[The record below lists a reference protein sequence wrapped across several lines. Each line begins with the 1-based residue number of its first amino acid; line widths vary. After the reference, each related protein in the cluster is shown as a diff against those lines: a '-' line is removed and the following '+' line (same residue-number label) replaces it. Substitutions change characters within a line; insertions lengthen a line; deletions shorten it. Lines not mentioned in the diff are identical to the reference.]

1 MGSDGKTDPAI
12 GEAVPTTST
21 NGAADA
27 APGLDASAVGATS
40 SSPPAAMPGGGPR
53 PWLIARAVPRVITVA
68 RPRAERLASFLRYPP
83 SGRLLLR
90 LGIAAVIVVAAV
102 LTNRTFL
109 GWGLFATCAV
119 LLVPIGRTRSFIL
132 SFVPYATVWFVFTV
146 LRSLADETTLARVLN
161 TQVARFE
168 RWVFGGQLPT
178 IMLQERLYDPHQ
190 LRWHDYFLT
199 GIHWSYYLVPHIVAI
214 RLWQTNPA
222 LFRHY
227 LSAMTLLL
235 TVGLAIYFLIP
246 SNPPW
251 LAPDPVN
258 SPAAVQVARVMEP
271 VGKTLGGGL
280 YAASYRVIGESNP
293 IAAMPSIHMA
303 ITFLLPFAAGA
314 GAANRRWRLPAL
326 VYSALMGFALVYLG
340 EHYVVDIAVG
350 MLITAY
356 AWFAAGYWIAR
367 IVPVLRDRL
376 AKPATPRRAVHGVGA

>member
-1 MGSDGKTDPAI
+1 MGSDGKTGPTTD
-12 GEAVPTTST
+12 EAVPAAVP
-21 NGAADA
+21 NGATDDA
-27 APGLDASAVGATS
+27 PSPEAPGDGEAGPA
-40 SSPPAAMPGGGPR
+40 PAASLSDGRHRRLTGR
-53 PWLIARAVPRVITVA
+53 VVPRIIGVA

-90 LGIAAVIVVAAV
+90 LTLAAAIVVAAV

-132 SFVPYATVWFVFTV
+132 SFVPYAMVWFVFTA

-161 TQVARFE
+161 SQVARFE
-168 RWVFGGQLPT
+168 RWLFGGQLPT
-178 IMLQERLYDPHQ
+178 IMLQERFFDAQH
-190 LRWHDYFLT
+190 LRLHDFFLT
-199 GIHWSYYLVPHIVAI
+199 GVHWSYYLIPHIVAI

-258 SPAAVQVARVMEP
+258 SPAAAQVTRVMEP
-271 VGKTLGGGL
+271 IGKALGGGL
-280 YAASYRVIGESNP
+280 YRASYRVIGESNP

-303 ITFLLPFAAGA
+303 VTFLLPFAAGE
-314 GAANRRWRLPAL
+314 GAASRRWRLLAF
-326 VYSALMGFALVYLG
+326 VYSALMGFALIYLG

-367 IVPVLRDRL
+367 IVPVVRDRF
-376 AKPATPRRAVHGVGA
+376 ARPIAPREVVHGVGA